1 MKTEKDYYIV
11 KLRGRITED
20 QLIKHV
26 VELKEKRSI
35 TPDTHKSR
43 TIVKDAGELVNFHSI
58 NELKIIEKQVLG
70 EELMIL
76 QQEELDHQFYVD
88 EYQYKDSHTSHV
100 LHFGINT
107 FNKPLKEEI
116 EKYNKSVKGKLESVK
131 SISYN
136 KIQSYKES
144 INQIIT
150 KIEHQLIDVAIDSL
164 SKLGCKTILVDI
176 FDRDVN
182 KTIKFEDDNSP
193 KTHTIVLYEQN
204 SKYLVID
211 PSNANFSQF
220 LIGANENIKIC
231 FTGKKEL
238 KIYDQKA
245 RDCVDIAVKLA
256 FNLNYNKD
264 LIQLQILEEEKE
276 GKIIEVIDLEK
287 LKNSM
292 SIKDITNQQ
301 ETYKLLPPIIGDLSF
316 KVKQSSNIFHS
327 KKITETL
334 VQIGA
339 KLSDI
344 RDKLIKRG
352 HDDIYVKVNDEYE
365 LLLSKEV
372 KPEKYVSLINCIIGY
387 YQNEICDIFKEQDLF
402 LTGELYKIDQQELT
416 DY

>member
-1 MKTEKDYYIV
+1 MKTEKDYYMV

-76 QQEELDHQFYVD
+76 QQEEPDHQFYVD

-116 EKYNKSVKGKLESVK
+116 EKYNESVKGKLESVK

-150 KIEHQLIDVAIDSL
+150 KIEQQLIDVAIDSL

-182 KTIKFEDDNSP
+182 
-193 KTHTIVLYEQN
+193 
-204 SKYLVID
+204 
-211 PSNANFSQF
+211 
-220 LIGANENIKIC
+220 
-231 FTGKKEL
+231 
-238 KIYDQKA
+238 
-245 RDCVDIAVKLA
+245 
-256 FNLNYNKD
+256 
-264 LIQLQILEEEKE
+264 
-276 GKIIEVIDLEK
+276 
-287 LKNSM
+287 
-292 SIKDITNQQ
+292 
-301 ETYKLLPPIIGDLSF
+301 
-316 KVKQSSNIFHS
+316 
-327 KKITETL
+327 
-334 VQIGA
+334 
-339 KLSDI
+339 
-344 RDKLIKRG
+344 
-352 HDDIYVKVNDEYE
+352 
-365 LLLSKEV
+365 
-372 KPEKYVSLINCIIGY
+372 
-387 YQNEICDIFKEQDLF
+387 
-402 LTGELYKIDQQELT
+402 
-416 DY
+416 